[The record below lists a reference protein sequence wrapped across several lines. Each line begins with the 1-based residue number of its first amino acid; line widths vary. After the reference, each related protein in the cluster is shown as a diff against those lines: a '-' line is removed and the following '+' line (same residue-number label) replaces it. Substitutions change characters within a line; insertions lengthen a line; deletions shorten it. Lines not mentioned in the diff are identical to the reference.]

1 MEVWEPRCLGPA
13 AEAGRD
19 EQNGVALGRSAW
31 CVLSTLP
38 SMSPN
43 VPDLPQVAVKVK
55 GIDRW

>member
-1 MEVWEPRCLGPA
+1 MGSA

-19 EQNGVALGRSAW
+19 EQNGMAFGRSAW
-31 CVLSTLP
+31 CVLSMLT

-55 GIDRW
+55 GIDRWWVSAP

>member
-1 MEVWEPRCLGPA
+1 MGSA

-19 EQNGVALGRSAW
+19 EQNGVAFGRSAW
-31 CVLSTLP
+31 CVLSMLT

-55 GIDRW
+55 GIDRWWVSAP